1 MDKSKDIKFRTLYLH
16 EIVFKLVPQQLF
28 CTKAKKYWGVKEKKH
43 DFEMSMPSCR
53 MCCSINVSLHRST
66 NEKI

>member
-1 MDKSKDIKFRTLYLH
+1 MDKSKDKKFRTLYLH

-28 CTKAKKYWGVKEKKH
+28 CTKAKKYRGVKEKKH
-43 DFEMSMPSCR
+43 DFEMSMPSC
-53 MCCSINVSLHRST
+53 SINGSLHRST